1 MTLRFWLVVVD
12 LLLFLAAFFL
22 SLLFKPGIEIVAYT
36 ASKLLPLLVLYAVF
50 LSSSIVFGKYKPKG
64 DNFPPFG
71 RRILFSNISS
81 LAVLSIFMF
90 ASYTFAFSRIVVF
103 GTIGF
108 ATLLEFMFFGVWYL
122 FRQSHEVFDEPKSIS
137 HKPKKDFKLIPA
149 AGTPI
154 DDHRLKAIEKSIVEE
169 LGDDVFQYFNRVLH
183 LGDSSTL
190 VLSTTTVFNIESQP
204 SGTYN
209 TIANL
214 KRVND
219 IRRINKFFEA
229 ANSKLPVGGLFVCR
243 AETKNLRKQRILK
256 KFPPVINFIY
266 YSFDFIVKRILP
278 KFALTKGFYFFLT
291 RGENRVITRA
301 ELLGRLYSCGFE
313 VLDEEFVDNHLYV
326 VAGKVKEP
334 AFDMEATYGP
344 LIKLRR
350 IGKGGKVIK
359 VYKMRTMHPYAEY
372 LQEYVFEENQ
382 LQEGGKFK
390 DDFRVSTLGKI
401 MRKLWI
407 DELPMIANL
416 LKGDL
421 KLVGVRPLS
430 KHYFSLYTP
439 ELQQKRIQYKPGLIP
454 PFYVDNP
461 KTLEEIM
468 ESEHRYLDAYAKRP
482 FRTDVKYLFVATYNI
497 IFKRYRSS

>member
-1 MTLRFWLVVVD
+1 MSLRFWLAIVD
-12 LLLFLAAFFL
+12 SLLLLVALCL
-22 SLLFKPGIEIVAYT
+22 SLLFKPGIEIISYI
-36 ASKLLPLLVLYAVF
+36 ASNLVPLAVLYVVF
-50 LSSSIVFGKYKPKG
+50 ILSSIISRKYRPKG
-64 DNFPPFG
+64 AHFPPFG
-71 RRILFSNISS
+71 RGIILCNASA
-81 LAVLSIFMF
+81 LAVLSIIMF
-90 ASYTFAFSRIVVF
+90 ASYSFSFSRIVVF
-103 GTIGF
+103 GTMGF
-108 ATLLEFMFFGVWYL
+108 VTLLEFIFFGVWYL
-122 FRQSHEVFDEPKSIS
+122 FRQSHEMIDEPKTIS
-137 HKPKKDFKLIPA
+137 HKPKKEFKLIPA
-149 AGTPI
+149 TGVPI
-154 DDHRLKAIEKSIVEE
+154 DQERLKAIEDSIVEE
-169 LGDDVFQYFNRVLH
+169 LGYNVFQYFNRVLH

-190 VLSTTTVFNIESQP
+190 VLSTTTVFNVDSQP
-204 SGTYN
+204 SNSYT

-219 IRRINKFFEA
+219 IRRINKFFEGVNA
-229 ANSKLPVGGLFVCR
+229 KLPVGGLFVCR

-266 YSFDFIVKRILP
+266 YSFDFIVKRVLP
-278 KFALTKGFYFFLT
+278 KFALTKGLYFFLT

-326 VAGKVKEP
+326 VAGKIKEP

-344 LIKLRR
+344 IIKLRR
-350 IGKGGKVIK
+350 VGKGGKEIK

-372 LQEYVFEENQ
+372 LQEYVYEENK

-390 DDFRVSTLGKI
+390 DDFRVSTLGRI

-421 KLVGVRPLS
+421 KIVGVRPLS
-430 KHYFSLYTP
+430 NHYYNLYTP
-439 ELQQKRIQYKPGLIP
+439 ELQHKRIQQKPGLVP

-468 ESEHRYLDAYAKRP
+468 ESEHRYLDAYAKHP
-482 FRTDVKYLFVATYNI
+482 FRTDVKYFFKATYNI